1 MTPWPFILK
10 GQNNCLLYPSM
21 LPLLALSG
29 CNHYASKIGPN
40 QKNVMFILT
49 NVVVMGIVIITNA
62 SAILDGV
69 KGLIVVKVS
78 QCNFFLFF
86 QKLFWSYFDMRIFT
100 YSRKSCFN
108 TFIGFVI
115 LFMIFTFFEDLYIYR
130 WYLVSPV
137 KHWILNL
144 QDCNLLGT

>member
-1 MTPWPFILK
+1 
-10 GQNNCLLYPSM
+10 M
-21 LPLLALSG
+21 LPLLALTG
-29 CNHYASKIGPN
+29 CNHYAFKIDPN

-86 QKLFWSYFDMRIFT
+86 QKLF
-100 YSRKSCFN
+100 
-108 TFIGFVI
+108 
-115 LFMIFTFFEDLYIYR
+115 
-130 WYLVSPV
+130 
-137 KHWILNL
+137 
-144 QDCNLLGT
+144 